1 MATLVIE
8 QEETIAAVDN
18 QAIQVEKDTS
28 EGYVSEDLIFPS
40 MSSLIFLLQT

>member
-8 QEETIAAVDN
+8 QEETIAAIDN

-28 EGYVSEDLIFPS
+28 EGYVSEDLICPAAS
-40 MSSLIFLLQT
+40 